1 MEATQPTSKKARL
14 EGSNSHLD
22 GNGKVDSQ
30 HIDNNYCNTNTIA
43 NTTLNN
49 SNTTGSSI
57 RTGNILENRKKRG
70 SSTDCGSRSRFREQQ
85 SQSKVICS
93 SSTTEFEKCIR

>member
-43 NTTLNN
+43 NTTLDS
-49 SNTTGSSI
+49 SNTTGSS
-57 RTGNILENRKKRG
+57 TGNILENRKKRG

-93 SSTTEFEKCIR
+93 SSTSEFEKCIR

>member
-1 MEATQPTSKKARL
+1 MEATQPTSKKSRL

-30 HIDNNYCNTNTIA
+30 HIDNNCNTNTIA
-43 NTTLNN
+43 NTTLDNI
-49 SNTTGSSI
+49 NTTGSS
-57 RTGNILENRKKRG
+57 TGNILENRKKRG

-93 SSTTEFEKCIR
+93 SSTSEFEKCIR